1 LPENILTNDL
11 EEEFFKVAEFKDMAE
26 KVKHVKKNVNR
37 LPPCNKQTL
46 KLYIE
51 HLVFVAEKQ
60 DVNQMTVENLLLC
73 ITGASSNTPV
83 FFVLILNYEEIFL
96 GVTPTKE
103 EKIQKLEKLN
113 YVITT
118 DSLMPKAKDGEY
130 EGKDSKE
137 EDEEVELK
145 EVTIKEVVKQEE
157 VAPTLEVLKQEE
169 EEKKEIKQEEKKMEQ
184 YEEEKKVDKHEEEEE
199 EEKKVEQ
206 HEEEKKMEQH
216 EEETSVE
223 KQQEELNQME
233 KPEEE
238 LNQMME
244 TLQEMEKPEEKEE
257 ELKEETKQ
265 ELKEMEQLQE
275 ELELKQESHLL
286 EEKQNLDEK
295 IETPQPSSES
305 SHQVLPEETKKEEE
319 HQ

>member
-118 DSLMPKAKDGEY
+118 DSMMPKAKDGEY

-137 EDEEVELK
+137 DVIELK
-145 EVTIKEVVKQEE
+145 DVFISN
-157 VAPTLEVLKQEE
+157 LE
-169 EEKKEIKQEEKKMEQ
+169 EEKKEIQKEIVEEKEVTSLEKVVVEESWKK
-184 YEEEKKVDKHEEEEE
+184 EEEKEEEIKQELKDEDMKVENQEKEWKQEEEEE
-199 EEKKVEQ
+199 EEVKVE
-206 HEEEKKMEQH
+206 HLEEIKKEEVVMEEQK
-216 EEETSVE
+216 VE
-223 KQQEELNQME
+223 F
-233 KPEEE
+233 
-238 LNQMME
+238 
-244 TLQEMEKPEEKEE
+244 KEE
-257 ELKEETKQ
+257 ELKEVEMEKK
-265 ELKEMEQLQE
+265 EEVLVEVEMEKKEFKEMEQLQE
-275 ELELKQESHLL
+275 QLEKEIQHP
-286 EEKQNLDEK
+286 EEKQNLE
-295 IETPQPSSES
+295 EPQPSSEGN
-305 SHQVLPEETKKEEE
+305 HKVLPEETKKEEE
-319 HQ
+319 LQ